1 MQHCVVAGSKIW
13 LHLQV
18 KWAWCGH
25 QPHPPD
31 VAMAETFA
39 VYDFS
44 QLSELPA
51 DLSWTNPPP
60 ETSLGTEGL
69 KVIVAPVSG
78 GS

>member
-1 MQHCVVAGSKIW
+1 
-13 LHLQV
+13 
-18 KWAWCGH
+18 
-25 QPHPPD
+25 
-31 VAMAETFA
+31 MAETFA